1 MCGKTIPHLEKRQGA
16 SKRLGLR
23 GRWRLQTPVNQTPRK
38 QKDPGG
44 VPIKYAAGQDWM
56 AIVGQ
61 ALGFSSLE
69 YMRGNISSSAAWNE
83 EAEQADKSGAHKESR
98 FCLCVR

>member
-1 MCGKTIPHLEKRQGA
+1 MRKDNPPSGKETGRVKAPGA
-16 SKRLGLR
+16 A
-23 GRWRLQTPVNQTPRK
+23 GRWRLQTPINQTLKK

-44 VPIKYAAGQDWM
+44 APIKYAAGQDRM

-69 YMRGNISSSAAWNE
+69 YIRENISSSAAWNE
-83 EAEQADKSGAHKESR
+83 EAEQGDKSGAHKESR
-98 FCLCVR
+98 FCRCVR